1 MCSACLW
8 LQRTRFLES
17 LGVLSSDIMPPK
29 KGASSKAGKSE
40 PMVDEQPEIRQKPEK
55 LADVFKR
62 GNALRKLRSAAKGF
76 EDFSE
81 DTLLLEDG
89 SCDITLGA
97 LMASEGLDKKQ
108 AVKVMLQFR
117 EESEGSKP
125 VKTPSNKGWTLP
137 PSSKKSKA
145 PVDAYEAKP

>member
-1 MCSACLW
+1 
-8 LQRTRFLES
+8 
-17 LGVLSSDIMPPK
+17 MPPK
-29 KGASSKAGKSE
+29 KSASSKAGKSE

-62 GNALRKLRSAAKGF
+62 GNALRKLRSAAKGAS
-76 EDFSE
+76 EDYSE

-117 EESEGSKP
+117 EESSASKP
-125 VKTPSNKGWTLP
+125 AKTPSNKGWTLP
-137 PSSKKSKA
+137 P
-145 PVDAYEAKP
+145 